1 MGVPPAKTRSL
12 CRYTVLQ
19 NRFFLSGY
27 SLHRMPETFLTS
39 GTPPSPTVVTHRKTV
54 YNAPEWPFAD
64 ADVAKMTRLDDVLAR
79 SECAKTTNI
88 AGDVFPEQLL

>member
-1 MGVPPAKTRSL
+1 MLAFKFSTTEPIRLESGAFQALEQIRN
-12 CRYTVLQ
+12 CRA
-19 NRFFLSGY
+19 N
-27 SLHRMPETFLTS
+27 
-39 GTPPSPTVVTHRKTV
+39 PTVVTHRKTV